1 MQFSCSG
8 KLPCRSS
15 VASVTAG
22 SMDSP
27 LFVMDAISKRRFLID
42 TGAQM
47 SVLPATRATSR
58 TGLNGPTLVAAN
70 GSNIRSF
77 GTRTV
82 PIQIDSQRFLWN
94 FILADVSQPILGA
107 DFLRNN
113 SLLVDL
119 KGWRLIDATTFTLV
133 PTTFSS
139 ATAPHLNAISET
151 TNTFARLLHKY
162 PELMT
167 PMFSRAAPKH
177 GIEHHIAIQGPLLHA
192 RARRLPPDKLAAA
205 KKEFDAMEALG
216 IIRRS
221 NSPWAS
227 PLHVVPKQDGS
238 WRPCG
243 DYRRLNDVTVPD
255 RYPVPH
261 MQDFSAQLAGKSIF
275 SKVDLV
281 RGYHQIPVHEAD
293 IPKTAIITPFGL
305 YEFLRMPFGLKNAA
319 QAFQRLMDMVCRG
332 LDSVFVY
339 LDDILIASPNEAQ
352 HHKDLQDLFDRLK
365 QFGLVLNPA
374 KCVFGASTIDFL
386 GHRIDQH
393 GAIPLPEKVNAIRRF
408 APPTTIKGLQEFIGM
423 VNFYHRFVPAA
434 AQLMQPLFAALTG
447 KRKPALLTWTAPM
460 RAAFHATKQA
470 LADAA
475 MLAHPHHDAATA
487 LTVDAS
493 DIALGGVLEQKVN
506 DVWRPLAFF
515 SRQLRPPEK
524 KYSAFDREL
533 LAAYL
538 GVRHFR
544 FFLEGRSFSIF
555 TDHKPLTFA
564 MSKVSEPWSARQ
576 QRHLAFISE
585 FTTDIQ
591 HVTGKENPVADAL
604 SRTSVNALHDGID
617 YDAMASCQLERE
629 HLPETTHLRLQHLP
643 FGNRGS
649 TLLCDISTGTPR
661 PVVPP
666 SWRKCVFEAVH
677 NLSHPGIRAT
687 RRLMAGKFVW
697 PGMNKQFGEWA
708 KSCIQCQRSKVS
720 RHVHAP
726 LQRFEVPHRRF
737 DHIHVDLVGP
747 LPPSHGFTHLF
758 TIVDRFTRW
767 PEAIPLSD
775 ISTTS
780 CARALIS
787 NWIARF
793 GVPMDISSDR
803 GPQFTSQVWTAMAEL
818 LGAQLHRTTSY
829 HPQANGLVERFHRHL
844 KSSLKARLT
853 TAAWIDELPWVLLGI
868 RTAPKEDLKT
878 SSAELVYGAPLTV
891 PGDFMAAPRAPDNTC
906 DHLQQLRETVKSLAP
921 VPTSAH
927 GSSTSAVPTSLRNA
941 AFVFVRRDGHRAPL
955 VKPYDGPFQV
965 LNAGDKTFKLAMG
978 DREETVSIDRLK
990 PAHLDVDQPVQL
1002 AQPPSRGRPS
1012 RQQPPP
1018 TSPAPVTMTED
1029 PIHPQREAISDT
1041 TSHSRSGRTLQ
1052 PPDRLLY
1059 T

>member
-1 MQFSCSG
+1 M
-8 KLPCRSS
+8 
-15 VASVTAG
+15 
-22 SMDSP
+22 
-27 LFVMDAISKRRFLID
+27 
-42 TGAQM
+42 
-47 SVLPATRATSR
+47 
-58 TGLNGPTLVAAN
+58 
-70 GSNIRSF
+70 
-77 GTRTV
+77 
-82 PIQIDSQRFLWN
+82 
-94 FILADVSQPILGA
+94 
-107 DFLRNN
+107 
-113 SLLVDL
+113 
-119 KGWRLIDATTFTLV
+119 
-133 PTTFSS
+133 
-139 ATAPHLNAISET
+139 
-151 TNTFARLLHKY
+151 
-162 PELMT
+162 
-167 PMFSRAAPKH
+167 
-177 GIEHHIAIQGPLLHA
+177 
-192 RARRLPPDKLAAA
+192 
-205 KKEFDAMEALG
+205 
-216 IIRRS
+216 
-221 NSPWAS
+221 
-227 PLHVVPKQDGS
+227 
-238 WRPCG
+238 
-243 DYRRLNDVTVPD
+243 
-255 RYPVPH
+255 
-261 MQDFSAQLAGKSIF
+261 
-275 SKVDLV
+275 
-281 RGYHQIPVHEAD
+281 
-293 IPKTAIITPFGL
+293 
-305 YEFLRMPFGLKNAA
+305 
-319 QAFQRLMDMVCRG
+319 
-332 LDSVFVY
+332 
-339 LDDILIASPNEAQ
+339 
-352 HHKDLQDLFDRLK
+352 
-365 QFGLVLNPA
+365 
-374 KCVFGASTIDFL
+374 FGASTIDFL

-393 GAIPLPEKVNAIRRF
+393 GATPLPEKVNTIRRF

-423 VNFYHRFVPAA
+423 VNFYHHFVPAA

-447 KRKPALLTWTAPM
+447 KQKPALLTWTAPM

-697 PGMNKQFGEWA
+697 PGMNKQVGEWA

-818 LGAQLHRTTSY
+818 
-829 HPQANGLVERFHRHL
+829 F
-844 KSSLKARLT
+844 
-853 TAAWIDELPWVLLGI
+853 
-868 RTAPKEDLKT
+868 
-878 SSAELVYGAPLTV
+878 SA
-891 PGDFMAAPRAPDNTC
+891 
-906 DHLQQLRETVKSLAP
+906 
-921 VPTSAH
+921 
-927 GSSTSAVPTSLRNA
+927 
-941 AFVFVRRDGHRAPL
+941 
-955 VKPYDGPFQV
+955 
-965 LNAGDKTFKLAMG
+965 
-978 DREETVSIDRLK
+978 
-990 PAHLDVDQPVQL
+990 
-1002 AQPPSRGRPS
+1002 
-1012 RQQPPP
+1012 
-1018 TSPAPVTMTED
+1018 
-1029 PIHPQREAISDT
+1029 
-1041 TSHSRSGRTLQ
+1041 
-1052 PPDRLLY
+1052 
-1059 T
+1059 